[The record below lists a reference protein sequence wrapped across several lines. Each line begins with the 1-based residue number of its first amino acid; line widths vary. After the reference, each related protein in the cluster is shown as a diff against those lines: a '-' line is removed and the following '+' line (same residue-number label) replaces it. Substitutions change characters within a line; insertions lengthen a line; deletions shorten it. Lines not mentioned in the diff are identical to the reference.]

1 MILAHRWDGSWLGK
15 FFRAFAIIKIAPKIS
30 QNEIPWFFN
39 YFRTHEKEILDV
51 PVFIVDELSGT
62 LRTNQTY
69 GEFADGYFVVV
80 VKATNAP
87 QQKDFTKVKVAIK
100 FKMLIF
106 FKSENVCR
114 LFHFVIVILL

>member
-1 MILAHRWDGSWLGK
+1 MQLPRIRH
-15 FFRAFAIIKIAPKIS
+15 PVV
-30 QNEIPWFFN
+30 FN

-87 QQKDFTKVKVAIK
+87 QQKDFTKVKVTN
-100 FKMLIF
+100 IF
-106 FKSENVCR
+106 QVQNA
-114 LFHFVIVILL
+114 